1 MTEGYRLWTVRTHT
15 RFIFTHAMKAKRSK
29 PIIALVHVD
38 STLAAPLHD
47 QIFSRLR
54 EVIASGWLTP
64 GMRLPSSRMLASEL
78 SVSRNTVL
86 TAFEQLLS
94 EGYLVSRA
102 GAGTFVA
109 DELPDQAITVPVQ
122 TKTRSRTNNTPQ
134 LAALGQRLSESRVE
148 WPAPSKPGAAFRL
161 LPEFDRQ
168 ALDLWS
174 QISRRV
180 WQHEGTRMLRYGEP
194 EGHRRLREEIASY
207 LVTSRGVKCNSR
219 QVLIVDGSQQALD
232 LTVRLLLNPGDAA
245 WMEDPGYI
253 GARAAL
259 EAGSANTVPVPIDT
273 DGIDIAEGVR
283 RHQRPRL
290 IYVTPSHQWPLGPV
304 MSVARRQQL
313 LELAS
318 NVGAWIIEDDYDS
331 EFRYS
336 GRPIPALQGMDAD
349 GRVIYIGT
357 FSKVLFPSLRLG
369 YIVVPEELIDAFV
382 AARLVTNLHSPTPT
396 QAVLAEFIA
405 KGHFVRHLR
414 RMRKL
419 YAERQQI
426 LIKAAHEELDALLR
440 VEESPAGMQ
449 LLAWLPPTA
458 NDKKA
463 AECAANAGVNTIPLS
478 LCYMTALPA
487 PALILGYT
495 GVRAPLIW
503 KGVRQLGV
511 ALRKTRHIWDRQ
523 SKRSHFIDG

>member
-1 MTEGYRLWTVRTHT
+1 LL
-15 RFIFTHAMKAKRSK
+15 AK
-29 PIIALVHVD
+29 
-38 STLAAPLHD
+38 
-47 QIFSRLR
+47 
-54 EVIASGWLTP
+54 
-64 GMRLPSSRMLASEL
+64 EL

-86 TAFEQLLS
+86 AAFEQLVS
-94 EGYLVSRA
+94 EAYLVSRA

-109 DELPDQAITVPVQ
+109 GELPDRAMAVQ
-122 TKTRSRTNNTPQ
+122 SGSATKPSANARPP
-134 LAALGQRLSESRVE
+134 LAALGQRLAESRVQ
-148 WPAPSKPGAAFRL
+148 WPPPSKPGAAFRL

-168 ALDLWS
+168 AFETWS

-180 WQHEGTRMLRYGEP
+180 WKQEAARMLRYGEP
-194 EGHRRLREEIASY
+194 EGHKRLRDEIASY
-207 LVTSRGVKCNSR
+207 LVTSRGVKCSAT
-219 QVLIVDGSQQALD
+219 QILIVDGSQQALD

-259 EAGSANTVPVPIDT
+259 DAGAANTIPVPIDA
-273 DGIDIAEGVR
+273 DGIDIAEGIR
-283 RHQRPRL
+283 RHPRPRL

-304 MSVARRQQL
+304 MSVERRHQL

-318 NVGAWIIEDDYDS
+318 RVGAWIIEDDYDS

-336 GRPIPALQGMDAD
+336 GRPVPALQGMDAD

-382 AARLVTNLHSPTPT
+382 SARLVTGLHSPTLS

-419 YAERQQI
+419 YAERQRI
-426 LIKAAHEELDALLR
+426 LAKAAAEELEGLLR
-440 VEESPAGMQ
+440 IEESPAGMQ
-449 LLAWLPPTA
+449 LLAWLPPGA

-463 AECAANAGVNTIPLS
+463 AECAANEGVNTIPLS
-478 LCYMTALPA
+478 LCYIKPPPA

-495 GVRAPLIW
+495 GLRPPLIW
-503 KGVRQLGV
+503 KGVRNLGI
-511 ALRKTRHIWDRQ
+511 ALRKTRHIWDAPVPR
-523 SKRSHFIDG
+523 KRAR